1 MDFYFTDRMFQL
13 KEIVSTNNETEVVM
27 ADEEDKLSVENGN
40 RTLTG
45 TLYFR
50 PNQTKSV
57 KDFANV
63 GNYILFHDT
72 NGKDIWMTIV
82 ETIHNPNPV
91 LICSWRKML
100 E

>member
-63 GNYILFHDT
+63 GNYILF
-72 NGKDIWMTIV
+72 TIPM
-82 ETIHNPNPV
+82 EKT
-91 LICSWRKML
+91 SG
-100 E
+100 